1 VRLSLALGATGT
13 MASAVVALAMPHDV
27 VKVGYYEGDF
37 HVDFTSPTLLASYF
51 TAAAEDQRADGAA
64 QEAAGQDDVEA
75 VRTQ

>member
-13 MASAVVALAMPHDV
+13 MGVVALAMPHDV

-64 QEAAGQDDVEA
+64 QEAAGKL
-75 VRTQ
+75 T